1 MLLQIVLLFQK
12 YIYHILFVGLTNEQL
27 KEMKEAFKLFDRD
40 KSETIDVTE
49 LRDAMKALGIN
60 LNRTELKQMMKT
72 VDKDKSGEIDFNE
85 FKDLMTAKM

>member
-1 MLLQIVLLFQK
+1 
-12 YIYHILFVGLTNEQL
+12 
-27 KEMKEAFKLFDRD
+27 MKEAFKLFDRD